1 RGRWWRGPTARATAR
16 PCRLS
21 VMPAGLLPAARP
33 EIPGTPYVREPWLA
47 GHRASPG
54 ADRAGGGG
62 PTPLPG
68 QTLAARTA
76 HMPGLAARRCPH
88 VLGKTVRTNE
98 PCAAIS
104 GALAGC
110 LLGQHVEE
118 TGKGE
123 ISMMTQAELEARLLA
138 VETALKELQHRLAT
152 LPPAPHWLDTIIR
165 SFKDEPA
172 FEAGIA
178 VGRPFRRAG
187 PHSPDP
193 G

>member
-1 RGRWWRGPTARATAR
+1 
-16 PCRLS
+16 
-21 VMPAGLLPAARP
+21 
-33 EIPGTPYVREPWLA
+33 
-47 GHRASPG
+47 
-54 ADRAGGGG
+54 
-62 PTPLPG
+62 
-68 QTLAARTA
+68 
-76 HMPGLAARRCPH
+76 MPGLAARSCPH

-98 PCAAIS
+98 PWAAIS

-152 LPPAPHWLDTIIR
+152 LPPAPHWLDTIIG

-172 FEAGIA
+172 FEAVIA
-178 VGRPFRRAG
+178 LGRAFREAE
-187 PHSPDP
+187 PYPDDP
-193 G
+193 GAPA